1 MDRYAMNR
9 CSRQSYGQMPM
20 TAKKQCAPT
29 DDCQMNTSIYAGLQK
44 MPLAMAYVPSQT
56 FKTTFEPC
64 KALQAGTV
72 FPELYKPFCGE
83 RRCCR

>member
-9 CSRQSYGQMPM
+9 CSRQPHGQMPM
-20 TAKKQCAPT
+20 QARQQCAPAE
-29 DDCQMNTSIYAGLQK
+29 DCQKNTSVFAGLQTL
-44 MPLAMAYVPSQT
+44 PVAMAYVPSQT
-56 FKTTFEPC
+56 FKTTFELC
-64 KALQAGTV
+64 KALQVGTV

>member
-9 CSRQSYGQMPM
+9 CGRQVHGQIPMP
-20 TAKKQCAPT
+20 ARQQCPPT
-29 DDCQMNTSIYAGLQK
+29 DDCQMHTSISAGIQT

-56 FKTTFEPC
+56 FKTTFELC
-64 KALQAGTV
+64 KALEAGTV